1 MLEFHQIVVIQR
13 RHHHPHNCHD
23 HSLTPISNFD
33 PHNWAQFSHTH
44 FIVAAPIVII
54 IIIIIIVF
62 IVIVI
67 IVIIALIDIIIT
79 IITTWTVI
87 AIPAIFFRPIDFSNC
102 NIPPP
107 CFELKFRR
115 TQGMVC
121 ASQDFASH
129 PHYHSEITSA
139 AAR

>member
-1 MLEFHQIVVIQR
+1 MLEVHQIIVIHR
-13 RHHHPHNCHD
+13 RHHHPHNCHH

-33 PHNWAQFSHTH
+33 PHHWAQFSH
-44 FIVAAPIVII
+44 IVAAPIVII

-129 PHYHSEITSA
+129 PHYHSDITSA

>member
-1 MLEFHQIVVIQR
+1 MLEVHQIIVIHR

-33 PHNWAQFSHTH
+33 PHHWAQFSHTH
-44 FIVAAPIVII
+44 FIVAAPIVI

-129 PHYHSEITSA
+129 PHYHSDITSA